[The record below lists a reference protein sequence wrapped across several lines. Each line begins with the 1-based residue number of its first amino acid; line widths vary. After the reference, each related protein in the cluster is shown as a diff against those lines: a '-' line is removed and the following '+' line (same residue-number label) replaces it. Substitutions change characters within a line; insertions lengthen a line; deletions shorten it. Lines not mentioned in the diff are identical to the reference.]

1 MQPLNDNVFLKYEKK
16 DKTKKGVVLADT
28 SKLKPATAKVVAVGP
43 GRLDKFG
50 NFVKTEIKKGDT
62 IVVDPFIV
70 QAIKVGDE
78 EYLTCRA
85 SEILAKL

>member
-1 MQPLNDNVFLKYEKK
+1 MKPLSDYVFLKYEKR

-28 SKLKPATAKVVAVGP
+28 SKMKPATAKVIAVGP
-43 GRLDKFG
+43 GRLDRHG
-50 NFVKTEIKKGDT
+50 NFVKTEIKKGDS

-70 QAIKVGDE
+70 QVIKVGDE
-78 EYLTCRA
+78 EYLVCRA